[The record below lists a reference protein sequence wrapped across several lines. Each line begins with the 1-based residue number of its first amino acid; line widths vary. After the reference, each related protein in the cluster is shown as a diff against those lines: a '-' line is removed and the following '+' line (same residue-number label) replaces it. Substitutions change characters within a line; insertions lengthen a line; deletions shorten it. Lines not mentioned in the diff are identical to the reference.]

1 MLATYLANIKSS
13 GIYRFTFDKSELPGG
28 TLQTARLVVGYSEKG
43 PFNTVVYIKNAAQFK
58 ETYGGIS
65 KKLERYGDFFHRT
78 ALQCLTKE
86 PIYCLNLKP
95 FSDEKVGKLSFI
107 PGTNATSE
115 TASTD
120 TKVTDIFDTS
130 RFWTLDPEKLDST
143 DKYISICA
151 TDTAKCSNTVFMRP
165 SNKDLAGRMSLREWY
180 NTYNGGEYPDY
191 LTDILDT
198 PVNDYLMDVY
208 VFRGKFSDDF
218 KALHSAYFKNGKLN
232 DCITTATNS
241 KKDALE
247 ALSAL
252 DDSGFIAKYTGS
264 TIPYFK
270 NTDGSYYSI
279 DLLFNDDNSVHQ
291 MMMRLNEDYLNA
303 DTLKTKNILR
313 LHGVVDCAKDICKV
327 TPVLP
332 GNAAISLGDYKE
344 NANYISYSY
353 NTTDNT
359 WSAADT
365 TKKTYGNTTFTEIK
379 FSTAPT
385 VTDNQLTVTANGC
398 PIKKDDWFSAAAAG
412 GYVFDS
418 LVRVTDISKVNSDG
432 KITITFSGTPNLLEN
447 TRLIRYDC
455 HSVATHVC
463 NDGVYIPGYTYSTA
477 SMNPGTA
484 DSKSWIQKCYATIS
498 AYTGLYEA
506 LTNGTDVDYRY
517 IVDTFEGT
525 KDQTGRAVLA
535 TLAKD
540 KGNAFVI
547 ANFPSMKTLGGG
559 SVSTVVP
566 QVALPGDDEGASFM
580 AYYTPVKVTDNGIKT
595 TIPVAGL
602 VSNLFMDKYTSRQPY
617 YIVAGPNYGVISVT
631 GLVGPEYNFTR
642 DDLDILEP
650 YGVNALIYKPTR
662 GTFINSNQTAKQ
674 TPVTALS
681 KINVRELVIYLQDT
695 IADMLQ
701 GYQWELNTSTLRDN
715 IKAKADA
722 ICEKIMANGGL
733 YDYENV
739 CDSSNNTDEVIDNEM
754 VVLSTSIEPAKGA
767 GKMVHELTIYSTG
780 KMRSTTSD

>member
-43 PFNTVVYIKNAAQFK
+43 PFNTVVYIKNASQFK

-95 FSDEKVGKLSFI
+95 FDSETVGKLSFNI
-107 PGTNATSE
+107 GDKTATS
-115 TASTD
+115 AD
-120 TKVTDIFDTS
+120 TKVKSLFDTS
-130 RFWTLDPEKLDST
+130 RFWTLEPENLDTS

-151 TDTAKCSNTVFMRP
+151 TDTLKCSNTVFMRP
-165 SNKDLAGRMSLREWY
+165 STTKLGGNLTLREWY
-180 NTYNGGEYPDY
+180 NTYNSGEYPDY
-191 LTDILDT
+191 LEPVLDRL
-198 PVNDYLMDVY
+198 VDEYLMDVY
-208 VFRGKFSDDF
+208 VFRGQFTDEVKKNFPD
-218 KALHSAYFKNGKLN
+218 YFDESGTLKDTVTVNN
-232 DCITTATNS
+232 QP
-241 KKDALE
+241 KDAL
-247 ALSAL
+247 ALLASNDA
-252 DDSGFIAKYTGS
+252 SGFIAKYTGS
-264 TIPYFK
+264 IIPYFK

-279 DLLFNDDNSVHQ
+279 DLKFNDDNSVHQ
-291 MMMRLNEDYLNA
+291 MMMHLNEDYL
-303 DTLKTKNILR
+303 TTET
-313 LHGVVDCAKDICKV
+313 VVKSLSLFSTTAAK
-327 TPVLP
+327 LP
-332 GNAAISLGDYKE
+332 GNTLDTIATAAWIYNNSENTATFTGNTSVWGSANVVYYKDFILSSKTISFTLAAGESNPFKKGDKFVASDGWATVQDVTGV
-344 NANYISYSY
+344 ANTS
-353 NTTDNT
+353 DNT
-359 WSAADT
+359 
-365 TKKTYGNTTFTEIK
+365 KTDYTVTFDI
-379 FSTAPT
+379 APT
-385 VTDNQLTVTANGC
+385 SDNTNGLTKFVSNASAHVT
-398 PIKKDDWFSAAAAG
+398 
-412 GYVFDS
+412 
-418 LVRVTDISKVNSDG
+418 NS
-432 KITITFSGTPNLLEN
+432 
-447 TRLIRYDC
+447 
-455 HSVATHVC
+455 
-463 NDGVYIPGYTYSTA
+463 GVYIKGYTY
-477 SMNPGTA
+477 
-484 DSKSWIQKCYATIS
+484 DSLKNIGIANNKGWLKDCINTLSDNK
-498 AYTGLYEA
+498 GLYEA

-525 KDQTGRAVLA
+525 PDCTARWAVLSG
-535 TLAKD
+535 LAKD

-547 ANFPSMKTLGGG
+547 SNFPSIKSFGGK
-559 SVSTVVP
+559 SVSTITSTMT
-566 QVALPGDDEGASFM
+566 LPSDDEGASFL
-580 AYYTPVKVTDNGIKT
+580 ALYTPIKITDNGVKT

-722 ICEKIMANGGL
+722 ICEKIMSNGGL

>member
-13 GIYRFTFDKSELPGG
+13 GIYRFTFDKSEIPGG

-43 PFNTVVYIKNAAQFK
+43 PFNTVVYIKNASQFK

-95 FSDEKVGKLSFI
+95 FTKNEIVGKLSFNVGSI
-107 PGTNATSE
+107 NITVTNNTNV
-115 TASTD
+115 
-120 TKVTDIFDTS
+120 KDIFDRS
-130 RFWTLDPEKLDST
+130 RFWVLDPEKLDSS

-151 TDTAKCSNTVFMRP
+151 TDTLKCSNTVFMRP
-165 SNKDLAGRMSLREWY
+165 SATKLGGNLTLREWY

-191 LTDILDT
+191 LEPVLDT
-198 PVNDYLMDVY
+198 LVDEYLMDVY
-208 VFRGKFSDDF
+208 VFRGQFTDDLKKNF
-218 KALHSAYFKNGKLN
+218 PGYFTADGKLN
-232 DCITTATNS
+232 DTITVS
-241 KKDALE
+241 GQKKDAL
-247 ALSAL
+247 AMLASNDA
-252 DDSGFIAKYTGS
+252 SGFIAKYTGS
-264 TIPYFK
+264 IIPYFK

-279 DLLFNDDNSVHQ
+279 DLKFNDDNSVHQ
-291 MMMRLNEDYLNA
+291 MMMHLNEDYLTA
-303 DTLKTKNILR
+303 DNVKNISLFNLTASR
-313 LHGVVDCAKDICKV
+313 
-327 TPVLP
+327 LP
-332 GNAAISLGDYKE
+332 GNSYASSSAFAIATWTYDSDKSAITFKDNETLWGSANVICFSGFTKTDKTVTFTLAAGDVNPFNKGDKFMAKTGWATVQDVVSAANGKDKTKIDYTVTFDIAPASGSDLGYDKTTGLQDE
-344 NANYISYSY
+344 LKTAGLIKFVSNASAHVVNAGRYIS
-353 NTTDNT
+353 
-359 WSAADT
+359 
-365 TKKTYGNTTFTEIK
+365 
-379 FSTAPT
+379 
-385 VTDNQLTVTANGC
+385 
-398 PIKKDDWFSAAAAG
+398 
-412 GYVFDS
+412 
-418 LVRVTDISKVNSDG
+418 
-432 KITITFSGTPNLLEN
+432 
-447 TRLIRYDC
+447 
-455 HSVATHVC
+455 
-463 NDGVYIPGYTYSTA
+463 GYTYS
-477 SMNPGTA
+477 SMTP
-484 DSKSWIQKCYATIS
+484 SKNNNKAWLKDCIS
-498 AYTGLYEA
+498 ILSDDKGLREA

-525 KDQTGRAVLA
+525 PNCTDRWAVLSG
-535 TLAKD
+535 LAKD

-547 ANFPSMKTLGGG
+547 SNFPSIKSFNGM
-559 SVSTVVP
+559 SVSTITSTMT
-566 QVALPGDDEGASFM
+566 LPSDDEGASFL
-580 AYYTPVKVTDNGIKT
+580 ALYTPVKITDNGIKT

-722 ICEKIMANGGL
+722 ICEKIMSNGGL

-780 KMRSTTSD
+780 QMRSSISE

>member
-43 PFNTVVYIKNAAQFK
+43 PFNTVVYIKNASQFK

-95 FSDEKVGKLSFI
+95 FKDEKVGCIKFNVSDTAI
-107 PGTNATSE
+107 TTS
-115 TASTD
+115 TAE
-120 TKVTDIFDTS
+120 VEDIFDRS
-130 RFWTLDPEKLDST
+130 RFWTLDPEKLDA
-143 DKYISICA
+143 DGKYISICA
-151 TDTAKCSNTVFMRP
+151 TDTSKCTNTVFMRP
-165 SNKDLAGRMSLREWY
+165 SDVRLGNGLNITLREWY

-191 LTDILDT
+191 LSTVLDT
-198 PVNDYLMDVY
+198 TFVDDYIMDVY
-208 VFRGKFSDDF
+208 VFRGKFTDDMKTTTF
-218 KALHSAYFKNGKLN
+218 NAYFNADGTLKDTVTLAAGKP
-232 DCITTATNS
+232 
-241 KKDALE
+241 KDTLE
-247 ALSAL
+247 LLAANES
-252 DDSGFIAKYTGS
+252 SGFIAKYTGS
-264 TIPYFK
+264 VIPYFK

-279 DLLFNDDNSVHQ
+279 DLKFNDDNSVHQ
-291 MMMRLNEDYLNA
+291 MMMHLNEDYLSD
-303 DTLKTKNILR
+303 DTIAGISLR
-313 LHGVVDCAKDICKV
+313 GTLTGDVASA
-327 TPVLP
+327 VLP
-332 GNAAISLGDYKE
+332 GNTAAAKVSLTEAKEADNWNLTGGDSWAKDCITKYVFK
-344 NANYISYSY
+344 NALTCKDNIITYSA
-353 NTTDNT
+353 TD
-359 WSAADT
+359 
-365 TKKTYGNTTFTEIK
+365 I
-379 FSTAPT
+379 
-385 VTDNQLTVTANGC
+385 
-398 PIKKDDWFSAAAAG
+398 PIKKGDYFLAAKG
-412 GYVFDS
+412 
-418 LVRVTDISKVNSDG
+418 LVKVTDITTTDTAT
-432 KITITFSGTPNLLEN
+432 TITFTGHPAITSSN
-447 TRLIRYDC
+447 TIIKFKGKYTTLNSLTGIVLD
-455 HSVATHVC
+455 
-463 NDGVYIPGYTYSTA
+463 GYTYTGMVPA
-477 SMNPGTA
+477 KDKA
-484 DSKSWIQKCYATIS
+484 WITGCLATLNDG
-498 AYTGLYEA
+498 GLYEA

-517 IVDTFEGT
+517 IVDTFEGVPG
-525 KDQTGRAVLA
+525 QSRSELSL
-535 TLAKD
+535 LAKD

-547 ANFPSMKTLGGG
+547 SNFPSIKSFTNKHANFKVAN
-559 SVSTVVP
+559 VSMYHT
-566 QVALPGDDEGASFM
+566 LPGDDEGASFI
-580 AYYTPVKVTDNGIKT
+580 AFYTPIKITDNDIKS

-642 DDLDILEP
+642 DDLDVLEP

-674 TPVTALS
+674 SPVTALS

-722 ICEKIMANGGL
+722 ICEKIMSNGGL

-780 KMRSTTSD
+780 QMRSSISE